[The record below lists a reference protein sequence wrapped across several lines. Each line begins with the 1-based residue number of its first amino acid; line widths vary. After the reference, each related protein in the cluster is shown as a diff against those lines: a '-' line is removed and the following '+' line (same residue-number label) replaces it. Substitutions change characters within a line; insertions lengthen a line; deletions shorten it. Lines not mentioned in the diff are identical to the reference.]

1 MQSFQLSVC
10 TGKIIVVS
18 ANSLSLSFTNDLTV
32 GMESYF
38 L

>member
-10 TGKIIVVS
+10 TGKIVVS